1 MEQTCLRLAVQ
12 ARILIKKGTLF
23 MTAEILSVGTELL
36 LGDIVNTDAAFIA
49 KKLAFLGIPLYH
61 QSVVGDN
68 AERLSDSLR
77 LALSRADVVIMTG
90 GLGPTCD
97 DITKKVTA
105 EVFGLPL
112 EEHAESRRAI
122 EGFFQDIGREMTENN
137 LSQAMLPKGAVALAN
152 HHGTAPGVLLTGKID
167 GIEGER
173 TVIMLPGPPKELEP
187 MFNESVLPYLRERSP
202 YTIWSLNL
210 HLYGIGESA
219 AEMILRPL
227 MEESENPSIAPYAA
241 EGEVRLRITARAES
255 REECEA
261 LCRAMADRVRNGE
274 IGKYIRAESSSDDES
289 SEVTV
294 RRMIELL
301 REKGLTIGFAESCTA
316 GMISARVADI
326 AGCSDVLLGGIVS
339 YANEVKMNV
348 LGVSA
353 EVLKTRGAVSEE
365 CAAQMAEG
373 ARRVLG
379 CDIAVSVTG
388 IAGPGGG
395 TAEKPVGTV
404 CFGLSDKY
412 GTITETKH
420 FGAFS
425 DRGRVRR
432 LTVTNAI
439 LKVIDRLSQ
448 NKL

>member
-1 MEQTCLRLAVQ
+1 
-12 ARILIKKGTLF
+12 

-68 AERLSDSLR
+68 AGRLSDSLR
-77 LALSRADVVIMTG
+77 LALSRADIVIMTG

-112 EEHAESRRAI
+112 EEHAESRKAI
-122 EGFFQDIGREMTENN
+122 EGFFRSIGREMTENN
-137 LSQAMLPKGAVALAN
+137 LSQVMLPKGAKALEN
-152 HHGTAPGVLLTGKID
+152 HHGTAPGVLLTGNVK

-219 AEMILRPL
+219 AETILRPI
-227 MEESENPSIAPYAA
+227 MEESENPSVAPYAA
-241 EGEVRLRITARAES
+241 EGEVRIRITARGES
-255 REECEA
+255 IEECEM
-261 LCRAMADRVRNGE
+261 LCRDMAKVIRNGE
-274 IGKYIRAESSSDDES
+274 IGAYIKAESTSDDEP
-289 SEVTV
+289 SEATL
-294 RRMIELL
+294 RHMLALL
-301 REKGLTIGFAESCTA
+301 RERGMTVGFAESCTA
-316 GMISARVADI
+316 GMISARIGDI
-326 AGCSDVLLGGIVS
+326 AGCSDVFVGGIVS

-348 LGVSA
+348 LGVSE
-353 EVLKTRGAVSEE
+353 EVLRTHGAVSEE

-373 ARRVLG
+373 ARRALG

-395 TAEKPVGTV
+395 STEKPVGTV
-404 CFGLSDKY
+404 CFGLSDKN
-412 GTITETKH
+412 GTETETRR

-432 LTVTNAI
+432 LTVTCAI
-439 LKVIDRLSQ
+439 MKIIDRLSK
-448 NKL
+448 N